1 MSNIFEVPAVS
12 NSEICFSVSTA
23 YYDFKYE
30 DSEVELRMLLLH
42 FYQSSIDIDIRKEH
56 MKSILH
62 FDNYKRILF
71 PLHRHMVHCSLRQV
85 HVDMMHYIRW
95 SSIRRFF
102 HIEIWNIYLD
112 NLYMRRFYLN
122 FACHLMRRRVMA
134 GHRAPQANT

>member
-1 MSNIFEVPAVS
+1 MVAKSG
-12 NSEICFSVSTA
+12 
-23 YYDFKYE
+23 
-30 DSEVELRMLLLH
+30 DSDVELKMLLLH
-42 FYQSSIDIDIRKEH
+42 FYQSSIDIDIQKEH
-56 MKSILH
+56 MKSILR

-71 PLHRHMVHCSLRQV
+71 PLHRHMIHCALRWSYPQLHLLQV

-134 GHRAPQANT
+134 GHCDPQANT